1 MIQNEAHQSAR
12 KHGLQGEQRLDDAL
26 HAAGGDHP
34 PRPGGN
40 IKRSPLELLC
50 TWILEVRRMI
60 SDYVVIVKRTA
71 IVNLLDTIEDHLLW
85 DDAIEVEAAEK
96 AAGNANSLCIN
107 SDSKWLFSE

>member
-50 TWILEVRRMI
+50 TWILEVRSQRCHCQENCHR
-60 SDYVVIVKRTA
+60 KLA
-71 IVNLLDTIEDHLLW
+71 
-85 DDAIEVEAAEK
+85 
-96 AAGNANSLCIN
+96 
-107 SDSKWLFSE
+107 